1 MNIVNKFLLTA
12 SDFHSN
18 SATLRHMPPYSTNR
32 ELTQHQLSLAVPATR
47 LLFLTAIL
55 FFLTFQAFSQTSTIK
70 GTVTDA
76 QTGETLIGVS
86 VMITGTSFGAP
97 TDPDGK
103 YIISDIPANEY
114 NIQFTYIGYEKNV
127 FTGIVLAPGE
137 TKTLDVQLKS
147 TTLTFDEAV
156 VIIGEKPLVD
166 VEDAKTGSTLTA
178 KEIEL
183 QPVRQIQS
191 VINMQ
196 TGVVQGADG
205 IHIRGGRSYETG
217 FYIDDVS
224 ARDPLSGT
232 GFGIDIGTNSI
243 SKIDVT
249 TGGAGVEF
257 GNATAG
263 IVNTQ
268 TKSGEEQF
276 EFNAGYKRDNL
287 GFNSDDKSCW
297 NQQVMEMGMGGPL
310 ALKKKLTFYTTL
322 KTNFSDTYIL
332 NPADQVVSSL
342 YPNTSW
348 SPNEDNRWA
357 GMLKLDYKFSPTKKL
372 SFSYLKS
379 LTINQ
384 DYNMLRVTGN
394 DITFNPGYQFL
405 FNLQPDNANTY
416 THDTNLETIK
426 WSHTPGTKF
435 SYSLIASRL
444 FVKLRAD
451 ANGLPWRP
459 DVINTEFDPE
469 SIVTYP
475 AEIFNPDDSIVFVNP
490 GPGLYNN
497 GGIATLWHDHYVLEY
512 TLRASGN
519 IYSVDTRNKFFF
531 GTEIKP
537 QEYQWIDITRPWIGA
552 PIQLA
557 DGSYSQSYR
566 LGDISD
572 VWKVNPL
579 SGAFFISDKLK
590 YLGLIAEAGLRLE
603 YWFPGKFLD
612 DAVANPDATI
622 DDQFREVYYDESY
635 GLGDRRFKMRL
646 LPKFSASFPV
656 KENQVL
662 FFNYGHSTVMP
673 HPSYVYTGMDPYY
686 ADRSTLGFIGN
697 PTLNPEVDISYE
709 LGLKSSITSN
719 DALNIVAFWKDK
731 YDFITSSTILLE
743 DVTGRE
749 VARTIRINSD
759 YARVRG
765 IEVSYLKRIKKWFS
779 GNISVSY
786 SIATGQSSSASET
799 LGEILATGNSETS
812 VETPLAWDSP
822 IDAKAF
828 AIFILN
834 NENGLWGKK
843 WINHMTLYTEAIYR
857 TGKRY
862 TPYELTGYESVSGRP
877 VYEIVSEPEKRY
889 SEIGDGS
896 FWMTLTYKKW
906 WTIKESELAFTIEV
920 TNLLNNKNTA
930 IVNPVTGTAYTYA
943 DPVPSEWRDPAYIDP
958 RDPRSYGV
966 PPDNPARYYEQ
977 RHILFGLSWKL

>member
-1 MNIVNKFLLTA
+1 MEQVFSQQSSVYSPQSAVCNQQLAVGSPQPAKCNQQINLKFNVKLLSPLSFLIFLLSSFT
-12 SDFHSN
+12 S
-18 SATLRHMPPYSTNR
+18 
-32 ELTQHQLSLAVPATR
+32 
-47 LLFLTAIL
+47 
-55 FFLTFQAFSQTSTIK
+55 FSQTATLK
-70 GTVTDA
+70 GTVTDG

-86 VMITGTSFGAP
+86 VIITGSSFGAP
-97 TDPDGK
+97 TDIDGK
-103 YIISDIPANEY
+103 YMIREIPEGEY
-114 NIQFTYIGYEKNV
+114 NIQFTYIGYEKNL
-127 FTGIVLAPGE
+127 FTGIKLAAGE
-137 TKTLDVQLKS
+137 TKTLDVKLNP

-156 VIIGEKPLVD
+156 VIVGEKPLVD
-166 VEDAKTGSTLTA
+166 VEDAKTGSTLTS
-178 KEIEL
+178 KEIDA
-183 QPVRQIQS
+183 QPVRQIQG
-191 VINMQ
+191 VVNMQ

-205 IHIRGGRSYETG
+205 VHIRGGRSYETG

-224 ARDPLSGT
+224 AKDPLSGT

-263 IVNTQ
+263 IVNTT
-268 TKSGEEQF
+268 TKSGEEKF
-276 EFNAGYKRDNL
+276 EFNAGYKRDNF
-287 GFNSDDKSCW
+287 GFNEADQSCW

-310 ALKKKLTFYTTL
+310 AFKKKLTYYSTL
-322 KTNFSDTYIL
+322 KFNFSDTYIK
-332 NPADQVVSSL
+332 NPADQVTSSL
-342 YPNTSW
+342 YPDPVW

-357 GMLKLDYKFSPTKKL
+357 GMLKLDYKFSPTKRL
-372 SFSYLKS
+372 SFTYLKS
-379 LTINQ
+379 ITINQ

-394 DITFNPGYQFL
+394 DVTFNPGYQFL
-405 FNLQPDNANTY
+405 FALEPDNANTY

-426 WSHTPGTKF
+426 WSNTLSNTF

-459 DVINTEFDPE
+459 DVVNTEFDPA

-519 IYSVDTRNKFFF
+519 IYSKDTRNKFFF

-552 PIQLA
+552 PILLA
-557 DGSYSQSYR
+557 DGNYSQSYR

-572 VWKVNPL
+572 VWKVKPL
-579 SGAFFISDKLK
+579 MGSFFASDKLK

-612 DAVANPDATI
+612 DAVANLDATI
-622 DDQFREVYYDESY
+622 DDAFRQAYYDDSY
-635 GLGDRRFKMRL
+635 VLGNRRYKMRL
-646 LPKFSASFPV
+646 LPKFSASFPI
-656 KENQVL
+656 KENQVM

-673 HPSYVYTGMDPYY
+673 HPSYIYTGMDPYY

-697 PTLNPEVDISYE
+697 PDLNPEVDISYE

-719 DALNIVAFWKDK
+719 DALNITAFWKDK
-731 YDFITSSTILLE
+731 YDFITSSTVLIE
-743 DVTGRE
+743 DVTGRD

-765 IEVSYLKRIKKWFS
+765 VEISYLKRIQKWFS
-779 GNISVSY
+779 GSASFSY

-799 LGEILATGNSETS
+799 LGDILATGNSETS

-834 NENGLWGKK
+834 NENGLWGYAWLNK
-843 WINHMTLYTEAIYR
+843 MTFYAEAIYR

-862 TPYELTGYESVSGRP
+862 TPYTLTGYESASGRP
-877 VYEIVSEPEKRY
+877 VYEIISDPEKKY
-889 SEIGDGS
+889 SEISDGS
-896 FWMTLTYKKW
+896 FWLNLTYKKW
-906 WTIKESELAFTIEV
+906 WLLKETEIAFTIEL
-920 TNLLNNKNTA
+920 TNAFNNKNTA
-930 IVNPVTGTAYTYA
+930 IVNPVTGSAWEEGDA
-943 DPVPSEWRDPAYIDP
+943 VPSEWRDPSFIDP
-958 RDPRSYGV
+958 RDPRSFGT

-977 RHILFGLSWKL
+977 RHLLLGLSFKI